1 LQLDHIEEDEIVVA
15 LKWANLALAFLL
27 ELAMLG
33 ALAYWGFHTG
43 GGGLAKALL
52 GIGVP
57 LGVAVLWGLFMAPQ
71 AVFPVARPL
80 YWTLFAVFFGA
91 AALALAG
98 QRTLGIAFAAVVI
111 LNVALV
117 RVLK

>member
-1 LQLDHIEEDEIVVA
+1 VVDA

-27 ELAMLG
+27 ELAMLV
-33 ALAYWGFHTG
+33 ALGYWGFHTG
-43 GGGLAKALL
+43 AGWLAKVLL

-71 AVFPVARPL
+71 ATFPVARPL
-80 YWTLFAVFFGA
+80 YWTLFAVLFGA
-91 AALALAG
+91 AALALAVAG
-98 QRTLGIAFAAVVI
+98 QRTLGVIFALVVI

-117 RVLK
+117 NLLR

>member
-1 LQLDHIEEDEIVVA
+1 MVA

-33 ALAYWGFHTG
+33 ALGYWGFHAG
-43 GGGLAKALL
+43 GGWLAKILL

-71 AVFPVARPL
+71 ATFPVARPL
-80 YWTLFAVFFGA
+80 HWTLFAIFFGA
-91 AALALAG
+91 AALALAFAG
-98 QRTLGIAFAAVVI
+98 QRTLGAVFAAVVI
-111 LNVALV
+111 LNVALTS
-117 RVLK
+117 VLK

>member
-1 LQLDHIEEDEIVVA
+1 MAA

-43 GGGLAKALL
+43 GGWLAKVLL

-71 AVFPVARPL
+71 AAFPVARPL
-80 YWTLFAVFFGA
+80 YWTLFAVFFGV
-91 AALALAG
+91 AALALGFAG
-98 QRTLGIAFAAVVI
+98 QRTLGVVFAVVVI
-111 LNVALV
+111 LNVALMS
-117 RVLK
+117 VLK